1 MLLHQQMNCLPHL
14 FSKNPPKRC
23 FLAKA
28 GRKSNASPTS
38 TLLVNNP
45 FLSPTYAKTRGYTLP
60 KNVGAPTFSIFPHTF
75 GTFSQATAECGERSG
90 PPSFLRQG
98 KPFLCQGRRSAGPSR
113 KAEGS
118 WLAGVDDDP
127 VGDGVPEGGFAEGK
141 ADLLDEDQGRSGPEG
156 GAVNLAGGP

>member
-1 MLLHQQMNCLPHL
+1 MNCLPHL
-14 FSKNPPKRC
+14 FLKNQPKRC

-28 GRKSNASPTS
+28 GRKPNVSPTS

-45 FLSPTYAKTRGYTLP
+45 FLSPTYAKTVGYASP

-75 GTFSQATAECGERSG
+75 GTFSQATPARD
-90 PPSFLRQG
+90 
-98 KPFLCQGRRSAGPSR
+98 RRAGPSR

-156 GAVNLAGGP
+156 SAVNLAGGP